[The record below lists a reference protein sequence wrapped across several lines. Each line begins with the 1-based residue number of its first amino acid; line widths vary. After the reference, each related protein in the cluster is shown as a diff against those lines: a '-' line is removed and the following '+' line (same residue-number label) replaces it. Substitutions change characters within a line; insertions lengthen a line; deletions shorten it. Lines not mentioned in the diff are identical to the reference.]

1 MIEISLRSVLIN
13 NSAVAKHTLDWEE
26 TYYLSEVTSGEIIM
40 YHLQTKSGE
49 SDGPLTPYSIM
60 APIII
65 LSCFIQ
71 WGLCCLIEGKMNKN
85 KNKKY
90 ENGDHFG
97 IRCIKINGFW
107 LWRTLFFGSIQN
119 GIMVLHYLH
128 HVSSILWC
136 ISTDYKWNI
145 RHTLHST
152 SNHNVLKKKKHLIS
166 ASPFSLNKISLY
178 IPTKKKSNT
187 ELQYPCQTWP
197 LIKHD
202 NYCWKKRTTFKKR

>member
-65 LSCFIQ
+65 LFCFIQ

-119 GIMVLHYLH
+119 MVSWYFITSIMCPPYFGASLLTINGTLDIL
-128 HVSSILWC
+128 SIPPAT
-136 ISTDYKWNI
+136 I
-145 RHTLHST
+145 T
-152 SNHNVLKKKKHLIS
+152 SWKKKNTWYRHPHS
-166 ASPFSLNKISLY
+166 A
-178 IPTKKKSNT
+178 
-187 ELQYPCQTWP
+187 
-197 LIKHD
+197 
-202 NYCWKKRTTFKKR
+202 